1 MKNLLFLLYCL
12 PMFMQAKIIL
22 PDLVSNH
29 MVLQRNTE
37 VKLWGWADA
46 NEKITIR
53 LSWDKK
59 PISINADKDGNWEVK
74 VKTTLEVSPQT
85 IQLKSKDSYIL
96 IEDVLFGEVWL
107 CSGQSNMEMPLK
119 GYQGQP
125 IFGSTE
131 AILKA
136 NNKNLRLFQVV
147 KVGTKKPLKNFAEKS
162 KWEISNPE
170 SATAFS
176 AIGFFFGMQLQ
187 ETLQVPVGI
196 IHASWGGSPVQAWM
210 SEETLQALEPI
221 DWQKHNFKEK
231 LNQTPTALFNGMI
244 HPIINYHIKGA
255 LWYQGENNRG
265 KFNLYKT
272 LLPAMVKEWRAKWNV
287 GDFPFY
293 FVQIA
298 PFHYQKLDAFDAPA
312 NSAYMREAMVEC
324 VTLIPNSGIAITTDL
339 GSDKTIH
346 PPKKIEIAHRL
357 LLNALNQTYGMKNIA
372 YKGPELKDFTVNEN
386 TIELHFQES
395 GFGLYSNGDL
405 TAFEIAGEDRVFYP
419 ANATIFKYRSIKVS
433 SEKVTKPVAVRY
445 AWSNYIEGNLY
456 NSNLLPASSFRTDQW
471 EKATRA
477 TQN

>member
-1 MKNLLFLLYCL
+1 MKYFLFLICCIPFYL
-12 PMFMQAKIIL
+12 QAKIIL

-37 VKLWGWADA
+37 VKLWGWAEA

-53 LSWDKK
+53 LSWNKK

-74 VKTTLEVSPQT
+74 IKTTLEVSPQT
-85 IQLKSKDSYIL
+85 IQLKSKDSNIL

-119 GYQGQP
+119 GYIGEP
-125 IFGSTE
+125 VFGGYE

-162 KWEISNPE
+162 KWEISSPE
-170 SATAFS
+170 VAATFS
-176 AIGFFFGMQLQ
+176 AIGFFYGNQLQ
-187 ETLQVPVGI
+187 ETLQVPVGV

-221 DWQKHNFKEK
+221 DWQKHDFIEK
-231 LNQTPTALFNGMI
+231 LNQTPTALFNAMI

-265 KFNLYKT
+265 KFISYKT
-272 LLPAMVKEWRAKWNV
+272 LLPNMVKEWRAKWNV

-298 PFHYQKLDAFDAPA
+298 PFHYQKLEAFDAPA

-324 VTLIPNSGIAITTDL
+324 VALIPNSGIAITTDL

-357 LLNALNQTYGMKNIA
+357 ILIALNQCYGMKNIA
-372 YKGPELKDFTVNEN
+372 FKGPELKDFSIQEN
-386 TIELHFQES
+386 TIELFFNEPNN
-395 GFGLYSNGDL
+395 GLYSNGDL

-419 ANATIFKYRSIKVS
+419 AIAIIHQKKSIKVS
-433 SEKVTKPVAVRY
+433 CNKVAKPVAVRY
-445 AWSNYIEGNLY
+445 AWSNFVDGNLY
-456 NSNLLPASSFRTDQW
+456 NGNLLPASSFRTDQW

-477 TQN
+477 NQN